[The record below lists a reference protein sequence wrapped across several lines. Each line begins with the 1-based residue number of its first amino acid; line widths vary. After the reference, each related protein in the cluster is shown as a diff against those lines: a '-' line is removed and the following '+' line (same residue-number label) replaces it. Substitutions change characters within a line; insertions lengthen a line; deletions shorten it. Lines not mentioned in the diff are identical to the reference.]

1 MSISGCNS
9 AAGEGRGPSAPV
21 LGFGGR
27 LDGRKGMGSAVGRP
41 AGAGAAMA
49 SAEPEPSADDQL
61 YVNDTEACAAD
72 VAQKQAAYRA
82 GCQDP
87 KLYRR
92 VQLSGV
98 AAAKMLIHAKR
109 GCDEGVASTGTPTE
123 IIGMLFGYADTKN
136 AGTVVITDAF
146 EIPLAGSCHD
156 VAPFMPRQD
165 GTMGEEFFYFFG
177 KEGECEGLVEE
188 LRRTRPEGERAHE
201 HSWPLLPPSHVHL
214 RLLRPTHA
222 RAVGVGWGCAFAW
235 QRCHLPPAGRRG
247 Q

>member
-1 MSISGCNS
+1 
-9 AAGEGRGPSAPV
+9 
-21 LGFGGR
+21 
-27 LDGRKGMGSAVGRP
+27 MGSAIGRP

-123 IIGMLFGYADTKN
+123 IIGMLFGYADTQN

-188 LRRTRPEGERAHE
+188 LRRTRPEGERAHGTAQLAAPRPE
-201 HSWPLLPPSHVHL
+201 PRPPPPPPPHPCACGGGRLGLRSARSPGSGATCPLPRQL
-214 RLLRPTHA
+214 
-222 RAVGVGWGCAFAW
+222 
-235 QRCHLPPAGRRG
+235 GRRW